1 MTCCS
6 RGWTKRVRV
15 KDVPTAPEFTYPEEA
30 ITTTKALLNV
40 SGEAQALTTLRL
52 YVDGALETTQ
62 ELEYVVWWSVSLSLS
77 EGRHIITATSTDS
90 LGQVSPPGTAGTVV
104 VDTVPPVVN
113 VGDLPLYSSEVIT
126 VEWSGSDE
134 GAGVASYDVQVRIAG
149 GEWQAWLNQVSG
161 TWAVYNGTDGHS
173 YAFRVRARD
182 EAGNVS
188 AYSAAPY
195 PETTV
200 DITEPAATL
209 HEIAESSPYA
219 QVDGDTVYYGPGS
232 GSFQVRLSA
241 SDATSGLDRAEYPA
255 TVSAG
260 GVYTEALGGGYQ
272 YAHGYSFTASSTEEG
287 GYQARVYDLAG
298 HFSTVSFTVTRDV
311 ASPAVS
317 LTVPARSGVV
327 TVPVRWGGDDGS
339 GSGVGGYDLEV
350 SEDGGGWTRL
360 LTDTHVTSYE
370 YVGQYGHVYGFRVRA
385 RDNVSN
391 PPGEWVEASVSV
403 VQVTKY
409 YAFNGQRVAMREG
422 DVVYYLHGDHLGS
435 TSVASSDSGALHS
448 RQGYTPYGEVRY
460 VTGELPTEFG
470 FTGQRNDSYIK
481 LIQMGARWYDAQ
493 IGRFVSAD
501 TIIPNFANPQSLNRY
516 AYVENRPLV
525 AIDPTGHDLMIV
537 GGYNNNNWNDPI
549 EWKGWIRAYKG

>member
-1 MTCCS
+1 M
-6 RGWTKRVRV
+6 
-15 KDVPTAPEFTYPEEA
+15 
-30 ITTTKALLNV
+30 
-40 SGEAQALTTLRL
+40 
-52 YVDGALETTQ
+52 
-62 ELEYVVWWSVSLSLS
+62 
-77 EGRHIITATSTDS
+77 
-90 LGQVSPPGTAGTVV
+90 
-104 VDTVPPVVN
+104 
-113 VGDLPLYSSEVIT
+113 
-126 VEWSGSDE
+126 
-134 GAGVASYDVQVRIAG
+134 
-149 GEWQAWLNQVSG
+149 
-161 TWAVYNGTDGHS
+161 
-173 YAFRVRARD
+173 
-182 EAGNVS
+182 
-188 AYSAAPY
+188 
-195 PETTV
+195 
-200 DITEPAATL
+200 
-209 HEIAESSPYA
+209 
-219 QVDGDTVYYGPGS
+219 
-232 GSFQVRLSA
+232 
-241 SDATSGLDRAEYPA
+241 
-255 TVSAG
+255 
-260 GVYTEALGGGYQ
+260 
-272 YAHGYSFTASSTEEG
+272 
-287 GYQARVYDLAG
+287 
-298 HFSTVSFTVTRDV
+298 TRDV
-311 ASPAVS
+311 TSPTVS
-317 LTVPARSGVV
+317 LTLPARSGVV

-360 LTDTHVTSYE
+360 LTDTQVTSYE